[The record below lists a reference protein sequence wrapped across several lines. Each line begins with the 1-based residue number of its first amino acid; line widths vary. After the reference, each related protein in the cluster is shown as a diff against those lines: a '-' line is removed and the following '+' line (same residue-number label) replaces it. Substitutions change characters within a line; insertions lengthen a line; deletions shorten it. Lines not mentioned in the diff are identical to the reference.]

1 MYLQSI
7 QLSVCFMGTVSADV
21 FIGIY
26 NYAEMD
32 RNHAGPNLVRRCA
45 CFFFFFVFIIIMSRD
60 ENLMHITTVLCL
72 IRDERKDLQ
81 EV

>member
-1 MYLQSI
+1 MSLSESI
-7 QLSVCFMGTVSADV
+7 IMLKW
-21 FIGIY
+21 IGIT
-26 NYAEMD
+26 
-32 RNHAGPNLVRRCA
+32 LVPTLFDA
-45 CFFFFFVFIIIMSRD
+45 ALAFFFFVFIIIMSRD